1 MSHLGEPVL
10 GEGPPDLPA
19 VQRGTL
25 PLGTERE
32 TVLPGGASG
41 GGALSRVV
49 GSCRTGWEPPLGDRV

>member
-1 MSHLGEPVL
+1 M
-10 GEGPPDLPA
+10 
-19 VQRGTL
+19 
-25 PLGTERE
+25 GTERE